1 VGSLAWLVLFLVGVL
16 GGALN
21 SVAGGGTFVVFP
33 ALLIAGIPAVAA
45 NATATLVLWPGGI
58 SSALAY
64 RKDIL
69 LPRSFLL
76 ALSVASF
83 VGGGIGGWLL
93 IHTPGHAF
101 VQLVPWLLLFATML
115 LTLGPQ
121 INSWLHPKNAVGEVS
136 GNRAT
141 FLIAT
146 IQFAISIYGGY
157 FGAGM
162 GILMLA
168 ALALSEVGNIHVMNG
183 VRSFLGILI
192 NGVAL
197 VLFVIAHAI
206 VWRVAILMM
215 IGATLAGYFGAAIA
229 RRIDPIIVKRFVL
242 VVAWGM
248 TVYFFIRTYH
258 SV

>member
-1 VGSLAWLVLFLVGVL
+1 LVLLLAGVL

-21 SVAGGGTFVVFP
+21 SVVGGGTFVVFP
-33 ALLIAGIPAVAA
+33 ALLIAGIPAVSA
-45 NATATLVLWPGGI
+45 NATSTLVLWPGGI

-64 RKDIL
+64 RKDIQ
-69 LPRSFLL
+69 LPRSLLL
-76 ALSVASF
+76 ALCAASF

-101 VQLVPWLLLFATML
+101 VQLVPWLLLFATLL
-115 LTLGPQ
+115 LTFGPR
-121 INSWLHPKNAVGEVS
+121 IHAWLRPKTAGAKSS

-141 FLIAT
+141 FLIAA
-146 IQFAISIYGGY
+146 IQFVISIYGGY

-168 ALALSEVGNIHVMNG
+168 ALAISEIGNIHMMNG
-183 VRSFLGILI
+183 VRSILGILI

-197 VLFVIAHAI
+197 VLFTAAHAI
-206 VWRVAILMM
+206 AWRPAILMM
-215 IGATLAGYFGAAIA
+215 IGATLAGYSGAAIA
-229 RRIDPIIVKRFVL
+229 RRIDPKIVKRFVL

-248 TVYFFIRTYH
+248 TVYFFVRTYH
-258 SV
+258 LV